1 MDTLQLNPKTGSV
14 SEKIYLVGAHDYS
27 KIFYIKLIQKYQLEV
42 KVAKHLATSYGD
54 RAEDVA
60 KMTPFLKPL
69 ATGSSILEAE
79 VIYAVRNE
87 YAQKASDVLARRTR
101 LAFLDVRQAYKA
113 LPRVVELMGKELNWS
128 KERQAQEFKETET
141 FLLTMGLQ
149 PKDIKK

>member
-14 SEKIYLVGAHDYS
+14 SEKVYLIGAHDYS
-27 KIFYIKLIQKYQLEV
+27 KIFYVKLIQKYNLDV
-42 KVAKHLATSYGD
+42 TVSKHLASSYGD
-54 RAEDVA
+54 RGEDVA
-60 KMTPFLKPL
+60 KLTQYLKPL
-69 ATGSSILEAE
+69 ATGYSILEAE